1 MGAIKQFQSPDYL
14 LSDLLQRVSDGR
26 IQLPDFQREWV
37 WDEEH
42 IIGLLASVSMSYPV
56 GAIMML
62 ETDDHQQFRPIALEG
77 AIFPEG
83 TRPEQLVL
91 DGQQRLTSL
100 FLSIKSGRPVPTKD
114 AKKKPIR
121 RYYYLDI
128 AKCLDDSVD
137 REEAIFGVPEDRVL
151 RDFRGQPI
159 VDLSTREAEFELG
172 AFPVSEVFDV
182 AAWRRDYQKHHGYDP
197 EKIRQFDEFEAEVI
211 ERFKQYQVPAIVLT
225 KETPKEAVCQVFEKV
240 NTGGVVLTVFELL
253 TATFAIDNFRLRNDW
268 QKRFG
273 ELKKH
278 RVLSKIEGT
287 DFIQS
292 ITLLTS
298 YHRRKDA
305 LAADVPENSAPGVGC
320 KRKDML
326 KLRLD
331 DYQAWADK
339 VQEAYVRCALFMHEQ
354 HIYDARDVPYRTQFV
369 PMAAIF
375 AELGNEADT
384 DGARRKIAR
393 WFWSGVFGE
402 LYGGTIES
410 RFAKDLPEVVAW
422 IRGGDEPTTV
432 KDAMFSPGRLLT
444 MRTRQSAAY
453 KGLSALLLA
462 EGSLD
467 LRTGA
472 KIELHSYFDESV
484 DIHHLFPQAWCRA
497 NGIEPGVCDSIVN
510 KAVLTARTNRMIGG
524 SAPSVYLPRMERDA
538 DISPE
543 RMDELLASHLVDAR
557 AMRTDDFHGFFEA
570 RKQAM
575 LSLIERALGK
585 PVLQE
590 AVAEEPNGVTDFED
604 ESEAE
609 FMEDL

>member
-14 LSDLLQRVSDGR
+14 LSDLLQRVGDGR

-37 WDEEH
+37 WDEDH
-42 IIGLLASVSMSYPV
+42 IIGLLASVSMSFPV

-77 AIFPEG
+77 AVFPEG

-128 AKCLDDSVD
+128 AKCLDESVD
-137 REEAIFGVPEDRVL
+137 REEAIFGVSEDRTL
-151 RDFRGQPI
+151 KDFRGQPI

-182 AAWRRDYQKHHGYDP
+182 AAWRRDYQRHHGYDP

-268 QKRFG
+268 QQRFA

-298 YHRRKDA
+298 YHRRMDA
-305 LAADVPENSAPGVGC
+305 IAAGTPESSAPGVGC

-331 DYQAWADK
+331 DYKAWADT

-375 AELGNEADT
+375 AALGHEADT

-422 IRGGDEPTTV
+422 VRGGDEPTTV
-432 KDAMFSPGRLLT
+432 KDAMFSPARLLT

-467 LRTGA
+467 LRTGT
-472 KIELHSYFDESV
+472 KIELHSYFDEHV

-497 NGIEPGVCDSIVN
+497 NGIEPGLCDSIVN

-543 RMDELLASHLVDAR
+543 RMDELLASHLVEAR
-557 AMRTDDFHGFFEA
+557 AMRTDDFHGFFDA
-570 RKQAM
+570 RKHAM
-575 LSLIERALGK
+575 LALIERAMGK
-585 PVLQE
+585 PVMQE
-590 AVAEEPNGVTDFED
+590 AAAEEPNGVTEFED

-609 FMEDL
+609 FMEDA